1 VYTVREAIRAGKPAA
16 VVLAGGGAE
25 LPGFTSGQWVPC
37 AIGPIA
43 APRWVADDGEPDE
56 PERKLT
62 QLGRIFDVPE
72 GEPVQAVLKHI
83 ATLSQGERL
92 WFEQGIV
99 AGDTVLIPHEVL
111 SDTPAYLT
119 VPRLMQGFSCT
130 AAEAGGLAELFL
142 ALDAGRVIVAHYEVE
157 ARRRSVTAIT
167 EDLVHL
173 IAQLALA
180 EAVDDADAL
189 AEAERLGEM
198 AEAVATDGR
207 LVEKLPAPETDGAW
221 LGWHALGAI
230 VAEPTMCAGC
240 GARYLAD
247 DEAAELPACPACGT
261 PDTWESRQVVAFRAL
276 VGEID
281 GCTTLTDLAQVGKR
295 LYALGLPHDQAGVAW
310 THYQLRKAA
319 LEGAVSMG
327 AAARVLI
334 ARIEGAPEW
343 VLPRLGAELYRT
355 QRAGAA
361 ITPAEWRRVWG
372 AYRARRPRAA

>member
-1 VYTVREAIRAGKPAA
+1 MRSAPSWR
-16 VVLAGGGAE
+16 
-25 LPGFTSGQWVPC
+25 SRPC
-37 AIGPIA
+37 
-43 APRWVADDGEPDE
+43 
-56 PERKLT
+56 
-62 QLGRIFDVPE
+62 
-72 GEPVQAVLKHI
+72 
-83 ATLSQGERL
+83 
-92 WFEQGIV
+92 
-99 AGDTVLIPHEVL
+99 
-111 SDTPAYLT
+111 
-119 VPRLMQGFSCT
+119 
-130 AAEAGGLAELFL
+130 
-142 ALDAGRVIVAHYEVE
+142 
-157 ARRRSVTAIT
+157 
-167 EDLVHL
+167 
-173 IAQLALA
+173 
-180 EAVDDADAL
+180 
-189 AEAERLGEM
+189 
-198 AEAVATDGR
+198 
-207 LVEKLPAPETDGAW
+207 
-221 LGWHALGAI
+221 ALGA
-230 VAEPTMCAGC
+230 

-372 AYRARRPRAA
+372 AYRAPRPRAA